1 MTHTPA
7 LALATEIGT
16 QVGSLTLG
24 TNLFHSTIRAPDVAI
39 PENCVFAWNGGG
51 ALPLRT
57 MSEPDEIRKA
67 VILVSVR
74 NTKYATGN
82 SLAISIMDSLRAQ
95 NIATYLDLELVNS
108 APRSL
113 GQDEEGLHH
122 FGLEFILT
130 YQEP

>member
-1 MTHTPA
+1 M
-7 LALATEIGT
+7 
-16 QVGSLTLG
+16 GSLTLG
-24 TNLFHSTIRAPDVAI
+24 TNLFHSTIRAPNVTV

-51 ALPLRT
+51 APPLRT

-74 NTKYATGN
+74 NAKHLVGN
-82 SLAISIMDSLRAQ
+82 DLAISIMDSLRAQ
-95 NIATYLDLELVNS
+95 SIATYLDLELVNS